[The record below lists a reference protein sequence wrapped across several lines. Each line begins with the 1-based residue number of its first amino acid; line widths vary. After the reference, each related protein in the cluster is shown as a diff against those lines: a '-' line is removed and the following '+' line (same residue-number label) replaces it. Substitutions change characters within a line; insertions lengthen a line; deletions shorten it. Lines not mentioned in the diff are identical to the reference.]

1 MPQTFVNVNAKTDWK
16 NQLICKKWT
25 NNISLPDLSGY
36 LCLYSSCLYAEHMC
50 SCKRLPFAGS
60 PGCSIVSLFDRLS
73 PCRNVCIVKKMVL
86 VITSICVTLFQTS
99 QTWEMWPRVHIS
111 IQGKSLQGIFLGFI
125 LSGYILSGYILSAY
139 ILRSCQG
146 TSDLVMSTLQSVFS
160 YLTLHYGSDHSI
172 KGF

>member
-1 MPQTFVNVNAKTDWK
+1 MPKLIGKINLFVRNGQMTFPS
-16 NQLICKKWT
+16 LI
-25 NNISLPDLSGY
+25 Y
-36 LCLYSSCLYAEHMC
+36 LAIYVCIHLVCMLNTCVLANDCLL
-50 SCKRLPFAGS
+50 AGS
-60 PGCSIVSLFDRLS
+60 PGCSIVSFFLS
-73 PCRNVCIVKKMVL
+73 CLKMVL

-172 KGF
+172 KDF